1 MAADLTPG
9 QPLAACC
16 CRARG
21 IWTAVGRALRPWVH
35 HLCRRARMH
44 AGTLQPLPER
54 DLPTSWYHWWALNDR
69 WRA

>member
-1 MAADLTPG
+1 
-9 QPLAACC
+9 
-16 CRARG
+16 
-21 IWTAVGRALRPWVH
+21 
-35 HLCRRARMH
+35 MH